1 MTIIF
6 QILPNCQLCDCFFNT
21 ISTSKPEQ
29 HEEVYGAVPMKKSA
43 TATSDNLRI
52 VRNHFDTNYDP
63 LIASLSVEQPNQFLS
78 FLP

>member
-1 MTIIF
+1 
-6 QILPNCQLCDCFFNT
+6 
-21 ISTSKPEQ
+21 
-29 HEEVYGAVPMKKSA
+29 MKKSA

-78 FLP
+78 FLPWESSAVKMLTPDDHLE